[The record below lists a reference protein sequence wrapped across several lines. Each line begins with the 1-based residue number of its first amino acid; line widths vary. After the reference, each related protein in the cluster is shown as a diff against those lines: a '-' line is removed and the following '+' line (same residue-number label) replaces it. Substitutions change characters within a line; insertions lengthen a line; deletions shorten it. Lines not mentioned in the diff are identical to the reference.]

1 MSGPHPDEI
10 AVAAGALRL
19 VPGDQVE
26 VFIYR
31 RWRPGLVIALGRVRV
46 TVKYYMRLHRMRPRV
61 GDFSPGRVR
70 APEPQAP

>member
-1 MSGPHPDEI
+1 VSDRF
-10 AVAAGALRL
+10 AV
-19 VPGDQVE
+19 GDQVE

-46 TVKYYMRLHRMRPRV
+46 TVKYYMRPHRMRPRV

-70 APEPQAP
+70 ATAPEPQAP